1 MADFKIALNL
11 VANEGNAV
19 ASIKAVTAAV
29 REFEKASARAQRT
42 SSRRGK
48 AAAEAGPYGVL
59 PDMSRK
65 AKEWKRGLAKA
76 YAMQGNGAGKRKPF
90 GIDVHE
96 VNALATNMDAL
107 GRHARAALMSPIA
120 LAANFEAAMLRVD
133 ALSGG
138 SLGRSGKLGAIEK
151 KAREL
156 GGATEFTAT
165 EVAEGFQILTQ
176 AGFKY
181 EEQLASITTTLDLA
195 TAAQISMDQAATLT
209 ANSIGGF
216 GLTAQDSER
225 IGNVMA
231 RTANASQISIAQ
243 LGDSFK
249 YAAPGAKVLGVS
261 LEETAT
267 AVAVLGK
274 AGRFGGQA
282 GTDLRAFMN
291 RLSMLS
297 SGKFSTKRQ
306 KQAAKMLGLD
316 RESLKKAVASG
327 DLQHIAQYLHEAIE
341 KSGVDDVEKTAALQA
356 IFQERGATA
365 AAILMA
371 SASKKGAGGW
381 DDVEAQVNDT
391 NITLKDSAQLMR
403 SGVKGG
409 AVALKSALEE
419 LGITAGEHLA
429 PALLSIIQD
438 ATQLTKSF
446 GAWAKNNG
454 PLIRTLAKVAATLAI
469 VGPVMASTVRIA
481 QTMMIMAKVAG
492 ALNAAAAG
500 AGLFG
505 TKAKQAKSAFGTLS
519 AAHGALGASAAAAT
533 AIIAF
538 TIFKINQLRETSAKT
553 FQDIQKN
560 SQELWGEGSV
570 LGGDPEA
577 VAKRKAQLEKRIA
590 QEQARVDAAKAEEG
604 FIDYAMGGSNV
615 STTAL
620 EGLEAELAQVRSAEE
635 RIRQQGG
642 TGDQAARSL
651 EAQLNMI
658 NRRVV
663 SDNDRSGKRDTK
675 DSQLRI
681 LVKVDEERRFV
692 SAMVDE
698 STLDAGMIVE
708 GG

>member
-19 ASIKAVTAAV
+19 ASVKALTAAV
-29 REFEKASARAQRT
+29 REFEKANARANKT
-42 SSRRGK
+42 SSRRGR
-48 AAAEAGPYGVL
+48 AAPEAGPYGIL

-65 AKEWKRGLAKA
+65 AKEWKRGLSKA
-76 YAMQGNGAGKRKPF
+76 YAMDGNDSKKKPF
-90 GIDVHE
+90 GISTHE

-107 GRHARAALMSPIA
+107 GRHARAALMSPIS

-181 EEQLASITTTLDLA
+181 EEQLASISTTLDLA
-195 TAAQISMDQAATLT
+195 TVAQISMDKAAQLT
-209 ANSIGGF
+209 ANTIGGF
-216 GLTAQDSER
+216 GLSAEDSVR

-231 RTANASQISIAQ
+231 RASNASQISIAQ
-243 LGDSFK
+243 LGDSFR
-249 YAAPGAKVLGVS
+249 YAAPGAKVLGIS

-267 AVAVLGK
+267 AVAILGK
-274 AGRFGGQA
+274 AGRFGSQG

-297 SGKFSTKRQ
+297 NKEFSTKRQ
-306 KQAAKMLGLD
+306 NVAAKMLGLN
-316 RESLKKAVASG
+316 RAELKKAVESG
-327 DLQHIAQYLHEAIE
+327 DLQKIATYLAETIA
-341 KSGVDDVEKTAALQA
+341 KSKLTSSQKTAALQA

-365 AAILMA
+365 ANILMEA
-371 SASKKGAGGW
+371 ALRKGAGGW
-381 DDVEAQVNDT
+381 DDLEKSVNDAT
-391 NITLKDSAQLMR
+391 ITLGQSATLMR
-403 SGVKGG
+403 SGAKGG
-409 AVALKSALEE
+409 ATALKSALEE
-419 LGITAGEHLA
+419 LGITAGQHLL
-429 PALLSIIQD
+429 PVLKPIIKD
-438 ATQLTKSF
+438 AIVLTGKF
-446 GAWAKNNG
+446 AGWAKSNG

-469 VGPVMASTVRIA
+469 VGPVMSSTVRIA
-481 QTMMIMAKVAG
+481 QTMLILGKVAG

-505 TKAKQAKSAFGTLS
+505 AKAKSAKNAFGTIG
-519 AAHGALGASAAAAT
+519 AAHAALGVAAAGAT

-538 TIFKINQLRETSAKT
+538 TIFKINQLRETSQKT
-553 FQDIQKN
+553 FQEIQAN
-560 SQELWGEGSV
+560 SAKLWGEGSV
-570 LGGDPEA
+570 LGGDPDA

-604 FIDYAMGGSNV
+604 FTDYLMGGSNV

-620 EGLEAELAQVRSAEE
+620 EGLEAELAEVRAAEA
-635 RIRQQGG
+635 RMQQNGS
-642 TGDQAARSL
+642 TGDQALRSL
-651 EAQLNMI
+651 QQQLSVI
-658 NRRVV
+658 NRAGVKAA
-663 SDNDRSGKRDTK
+663 DASGSKDTK

-692 SAMVDE
+692 SATVDE
-698 STLDAGMIVE
+698 MSLDAGMIVE
-708 GG
+708 GV